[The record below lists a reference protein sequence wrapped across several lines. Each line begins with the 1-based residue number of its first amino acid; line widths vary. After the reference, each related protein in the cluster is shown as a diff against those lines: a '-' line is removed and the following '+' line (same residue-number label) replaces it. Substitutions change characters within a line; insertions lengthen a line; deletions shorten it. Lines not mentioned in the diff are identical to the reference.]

1 LLYGD
6 FKEGSPG
13 SLDKLAAKLQ
23 EHPGTG
29 SGQSSSHLS
38 SRSPPNMATPPKL
51 HLRRSNHPVN
61 WSLPGNGGREDG
73 DSENQASS
81 GRAPEPLTPVRETLQ
96 LCIETGKY
104 SLELGELRLD
114 RLENDGILFQKI
126 RKRYEQIRHSALPM
140 RLRFSKPDRVI
151 FIKVIPTLKLLCHSS
166 Y

>member
-1 LLYGD
+1 
-6 FKEGSPG
+6 
-13 SLDKLAAKLQ
+13 
-23 EHPGTG
+23 
-29 SGQSSSHLS
+29 
-38 SRSPPNMATPPKL
+38 M
-51 HLRRSNHPVN
+51 N
-61 WSLPGNGGREDG
+61 WSLPGNGGRGDG

-81 GRAPEPLTPVRETLQ
+81 GSAPEPLTPVRETLQ